1 MADGHV
7 PPKGV
12 QQVGKRAVRWIED
25 GKAGKG
31 FTDVGRRRAHQLADG
46 DALSDAEVKKMKAEK
61 TIVVVVNYLH
71 YNSKY
76 KRYSRRHTNFSVHM
90 SPCFEGMV
98 NVGDTVICG
107 ETRRLSKTKSSVV
120 LGYTKKALP
129 GTFKLLESI

>member
-46 DALSDAEVKKMKAEK
+46 DALSDAEVKKMQA
-61 TIVVVVNYLH
+61 YFA
-71 YNSKY
+71 
-76 KRYSRRHTNFSVHM
+76 RHSV
-90 SPCFEGMV
+90 
-98 NVGDTVICG
+98 D
-107 ETRRLSKTKSSVV
+107 
-120 LGYTKKALP
+120 KKADGFAYRTP
-129 GTFKLLESI
+129 GYPSPGRVAWDAWGGDAGERWVRGIDV